1 MDLDYSEIYSG
12 YPRKTIYQS
21 PIYISMI
28 MDVLEAKSRHLI
40 CKLHSSAI
48 PLLYKSTSFGRVYN
62 SLPFFGSCGGIV
74 GNNNFC
80 VELQTQILALRQEIS
95 FASLNIISNW
105 YNQVDLNSS
114 SISFNVMERINTV
127 KELEGIEGIKNAAL
141 STYHSKTRNI
151 VRATLKNDFE
161 FCDLSDQFEIVT
173 KIYFDEMNLKKRFS
187 KPIGFWEYLIKNRN
201 SKLDYVIYG
210 AKKEGKILGFVLF
223 IYNEELGQVEYF
235 IPGSTPEG
243 RKYNVNYFLIHSAII
258 EFSKQKF
265 DTIHFGG
272 SHINQ
277 IDLIRF
283 KQRWGSQTYS
293 YKYFNTY
300 SKKLEDLSNN
310 FLTEEAPYFY
320 IKPFTV

>member
-12 YPRKTIYQS
+12 YQKKTIYQS

-28 MDVLEAKSRHLI
+28 MDILETKSRHLI

-74 GNNNFC
+74 GSNDFC
-80 VELQTQILALRQEIS
+80 VELQTQILAIRQETS
-95 FASLNIISNW
+95 FASLNIVSNW

-114 SISFNVMERINTV
+114 SISFNVIERINAV
-127 KELEGIEGIKNAAL
+127 KELEGIEGIENEAL

-151 VRATLKNDFE
+151 VRTTLKNDFE
-161 FCDLSDQFEIVT
+161 FCDLSDQFDNIT
-173 KIYFDEMNLKKRFS
+173 KIYFDEMNLRKRFS
-187 KPIGFWEYLIKNRN
+187 KPIGFWEYLIKNKN
-201 SKLDYVIYG
+201 AQLDYVIYG

-223 IYNEELGQVEYF
+223 IYNEKLGQVEYF

-272 SHINQ
+272 SQTNQ

-300 SKKLEDLSNN
+300 SKKLEELPNN
-310 FLTEEAPYFY
+310 SLAEEAPYFY
-320 IKPFTV
+320 VKPFTD